1 MKKLAII
8 ALLATTAMAA
18 SATDIGL
25 RVSRSG
31 GQETNQAGITATG
44 VTLGT
49 KLGAFGA
56 ELAYDRTLEG
66 DNTVN
71 EYTLAGS
78 YPVASVYGA
87 TVAAKV
93 GGSYIDPDVGA
104 SGYALSV
111 GASVS
116 YPVTQKISLVA
127 DYAYKVGQSRV
138 SAFNGNVVSIGAK
151 YSF

>member
-8 ALLATTAMAA
+8 ALLATATMAA

-31 GQETNQAGITATG
+31 GHEPNNAGITATG

-56 ELAYDRTLEG
+56 ELAYDRAMVGATS
-66 DNTVN
+66 VS
-71 EYTLAGS
+71 EYSLTGS
-78 YPVASVYGA
+78 YPVATGYG
-87 TVAAKV
+87 TTFAAKV
-93 GGSYIDPDVGA
+93 GGSFIDPTVGVNGYALTVGVGA
-104 SGYALSV
+104 SLPITKQV
-111 GASVS
+111 
-116 YPVTQKISLVA
+116 SLVA
-127 DYAYKVGQSRV
+127 DYAYKIGQQRV
-138 SAFNGNVVSIGAK
+138 TEYSGNTVSIGAK

>member
-25 RVSRSG
+25 RVGRSG
-31 GQETNQAGITATG
+31 GHETNQAGITATG

-49 KLGAFGA
+49 TLGAFGA
-56 ELAYDRTLEG
+56 ELAYDRAMVGT
-66 DNTVN
+66 TSVS
-71 EYTLAGS
+71 EYTLTGS
-78 YPVASVYGA
+78 YPLTTVYGA

-93 GGSYIDPDVGA
+93 SGSYIDPTAGA
-104 SGYALSV
+104 NGYALSV
-111 GASVS
+111 GAGVS
-116 YPVTQKISLVA
+116 YPVAKNVSLVA
-127 DYAYKVGQSRV
+127 DYAYKVGQDRV
-138 SAFNGNVVSIGAK
+138 SAFNGNAVSIGAK